1 MSISSGPRW
10 VRDVASSILRSDAS
24 ATTVAR
30 SANTVIGRG
39 DSVVR
44 VSVNVYGFESEYV
57 GGADMVTA
65 TLGGLGAELRVL
77 KMSVS
82 CPPAASHRISP
93 VDTDA
98 DSGLPFAKD
107 SVLSPRSE
115 CRGDKREFVGLWG
128 AGRREM
134 DIAPVEQD
142 RLRPM
147 AGNLYLLARFV
158 VEALD
163 HLVRVDGVEAFVTR
177 RAILEERH
185 WLLDVGVRP
194 EEEDKAE
201 GSTSCRL

>member
-1 MSISSGPRW
+1 
-10 VRDVASSILRSDAS
+10 
-24 ATTVAR
+24 
-30 SANTVIGRG
+30 
-39 DSVVR
+39 
-44 VSVNVYGFESEYV
+44 
-57 GGADMVTA
+57 
-65 TLGGLGAELRVL
+65 
-77 KMSVS
+77 
-82 CPPAASHRISP
+82 
-93 VDTDA
+93 
-98 DSGLPFAKD
+98 
-107 SVLSPRSE
+107 
-115 CRGDKREFVGLWG
+115 
-128 AGRREM
+128 M